1 MSDDYCFCRAAQ
13 GQLPQREKYCDCSEA
28 VVKSHNRRKG
38 AKLAKFAKSSKFA
51 VKLQHVM
58 GL

>member
-1 MSDDYCFCRAAQ
+1 MIIVFVGLRKGNCRNGRNIATV
-13 GQLPQREKYCDCSEA
+13 LRA